1 MTLSCTG
8 LRVKGRAR
16 CQWWIPGSKKGRL
29 VVLAWM
35 LLLVPYLLSA
45 GESAPTLSSLGQE
58 FKVTDY
64 PNRDSRGGMTL
75 AMDGVGNFVVVWCV
89 REGEDRFDIFG
100 KRFDRDGK
108 ELPPPS
114 KGQEGTKDNEFQIND
129 YRSGNQ
135 RNPRLGMDREGN
147 FVVVWDSAGQDGSGL
162 GIFAKRY
169 DAQGRELEPPPGF
182 GGKGSG
188 NEFQINRE
196 TRGNQELPSV
206 SMTLSGAFVVAWQGR
221 VFPKNQGGI
230 SSVLAQRHDRRGKR
244 IGEEF
249 RVSTSSVRV
258 NAGIAV
264 ASAPDQHLLIAWADE
279 FQQQHI
285 WASRYDGRA
294 EREKVPQA
302 LGQDDQVFR
311 VSSYNGRHL
320 TTPQGAVVEATGAFL
335 IGFTS
340 FQDKDGFGVF
350 AKRYDSGGNEVPPTP
365 KWVGAGVGNEFQ
377 VNSHDRNQ
385 QVFGGVA
392 SDGRRSVIVWA
403 SREQDGDHMGIFA
416 KAYDAEGHEILPP
429 PGLRGEG
436 VGNEFQINTSTK
448 GMQVFPRIA
457 MNAKGNFI
465 VAWFG
470 EVEGK
475 GMGVFARRFGLR

>member
-1 MTLSCTG
+1 MALET
-8 LRVKGRAR
+8 
-16 CQWWIPGSKKGRL
+16 
-29 VVLAWM
+29 
-35 LLLVPYLLSA
+35 
-45 GESAPTLSSLGQE
+45 SSWYGA
-58 FKVTDY
+58 
-64 PNRDSRGGMTL
+64 S
-75 AMDGVGNFVVVWCV
+75 

-135 RNPRLGMDREGN
+135 KNPRLGMDREGN

-206 SMTLSGAFVVAWQGR
+206 SMTPSGAFVVAWQGR

-264 ASAPDQHLLIAWADE
+264 ASAPDQDLLIAWADE

-285 WASRYDGRA
+285 WASRYDGRT

-302 LGQDDQVFR
+302 RGQDDQVFR

-350 AKRYDSGGNEVPPTP
+350 AKRYDSGGNERSHPPRNGWEPASGTSSSSTAMTEISRYSEAWP
-365 KWVGAGVGNEFQ
+365 ATGGDPSSSGLAGSRMAIKWG
-377 VNSHDRNQ
+377 SLPRPTT
-385 QVFGGVA
+385 
-392 SDGRRSVIVWA
+392 RRGTRSF
-403 SREQDGDHMGIFA
+403 R
-416 KAYDAEGHEILPP
+416 
-429 PGLRGEG
+429 
-436 VGNEFQINTSTK
+436 
-448 GMQVFPRIA
+448 PRA
-457 MNAKGNFI
+457 
-465 VAWFG
+465 FG
-470 EVEGK
+470 EQGW
-475 GMGVFARRFGLR
+475 ATNSRSTPPRRESRCSLELP